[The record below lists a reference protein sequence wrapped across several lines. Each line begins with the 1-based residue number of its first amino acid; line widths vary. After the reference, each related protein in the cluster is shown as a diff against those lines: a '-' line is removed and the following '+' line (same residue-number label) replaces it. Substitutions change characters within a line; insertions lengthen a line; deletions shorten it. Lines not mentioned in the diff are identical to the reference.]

1 MAGTTGLQC
10 QIGTWISCSEQDR
23 AAALGSF
30 CTLLQAATGAKWGDG
45 GKNKFERVGKGLL
58 ENSFLQ
64 ILISWFFKL
73 QIQPSLFLSC
83 LVPWGGV
90 WGGDVGFTRLRD
102 IAAPACRQQA
112 LSSPTRSHPQDCR
125 LPAAPSAVLLTE
137 CTCVCLWPSHSH
149 CPSVLPVLETKSK
162 LVFGETVTQLKTTT

>member
-1 MAGTTGLQC
+1 MAGTTGLRC
-10 QIGTWISCSEQDR
+10 QIGTRISCSEQDR

-45 GKNKFERVGKGLL
+45 GKKKFERVGKGLL

-73 QIQPSLFLSC
+73 QVQPSLFLSC

-112 LSSPTRSHPQDCR
+112 LSSPTRSHPRTAGCPQPPWLCSS
-125 LPAAPSAVLLTE
+125 LSA
-137 CTCVCLWPSHSH
+137 CVSVCGHPTAI
-149 CPSVLPVLETKSK
+149 VLPCSQCWKRKANLYSGK
-162 LVFGETVTQLKTTT
+162 Q